1 MKELNYFIGKFI
13 DMMHEIDAS
22 FDYSSL
28 SAETNLEDIEG
39 WSSLAAVF
47 LVTMVDEEF
56 SKEFGDNTDEY
67 YLNITHPYV
76 TEDDGVLRDENG
88 DEIIYEDEPAGIGF
102 LDAIPESKLLWFMN
116 NFDAVMDPDG
126 TFTIVFDRDKI
137 VPIK

>member
-1 MKELNYFIGKFI
+1 MRINEDYNNTLYSDENGNPIVFYHSYDGE
-13 DMMHEIDAS
+13 DDLDAEMIW
-22 FDYSSL
+22 L
-28 SAETNLEDIEG
+28 ST
-39 WSSLAAVF
+39 
-47 LVTMVDEEF
+47 DEEF

-76 TEDDGVLRDENG
+76 TEEDGVLRDENG

-137 VPIK
+137 VTIK

>member
-1 MKELNYFIGKFI
+1 MRINEDYNNTLYSDENGNPIVFYHSYEGE
-13 DMMHEIDAS
+13 DDLDAEMIW
-22 FDYSSL
+22 L
-28 SAETNLEDIEG
+28 ST
-39 WSSLAAVF
+39 
-47 LVTMVDEEF
+47 DEEF

-76 TEDDGVLRDENG
+76 TEEDGVLRDENG

-126 TFTIVFDRDKI
+126 TFTIVFDRDKM
-137 VPIK
+137 VTIK